1 MIMKMPMVEV
11 LGIVVA
17 VCVMAMVGCAPQT
30 ESGQNG
36 AAGLGEQT
44 GEALDAAAGNTA
56 DATSGIVEKAGE
68 IKDAAVE
75 KTVDAAEAT
84 ADAAKD
90 ASDQA
95 VEKSGEL
102 LEDAGAAAE
111 EAGEEMQN

>member
-1 MIMKMPMVEV
+1 MKMPMVEV

-30 ESGQNG
+30 ESEQNG

-56 DATSGIVEKAGE
+56 DA
-68 IKDAAVE
+68 
-75 KTVDAAEAT
+75 AEAT

-90 ASDQA
+90 TADQA